1 MKKTIETAAPHAG
14 GRHWWRHLTASPA
27 TVAAMVFLAALC
39 SAALAADYID
49 SHSPLSIDAEANLKP
64 FFLSGGSMEYPLG
77 TDSRGRCLLS
87 RLLHGARYTLSVSA
101 GIVLMAAIIAVC
113 LGLGVAVTGGMLDL
127 LVMRLMDVLL
137 ALPTLL
143 LAFVVV
149 AVVGKMDL
157 YSTSLALVVVYTP
170 HLVRY
175 TRAEALRELS
185 MTYCTA
191 ARVDGAGVLRLMT
204 VTVLP
209 NCMGPVLVQ
218 GTMSFSNAILDIAA
232 LGFLGLG
239 VEPPK
244 PEWGKMLSDSRGLI
258 NTEWWIP
265 TFIGMA
271 ILSTVLALNVFGD
284 GLRDALDPKL
294 RKER

>member
-1 MKKTIETAAPHAG
+1 MKTIGTARPPAG
-14 GRHWWRHLTASPA
+14 GRHWWRALTASPA

-39 SAALAADYID
+39 SAAVAADYID
-49 SHSPLSIDAEANLKP
+49 PHSPRSIDAKANLKP
-64 FFLSGGSMEYPLG
+64 FFLPEGSMEYPLG
-77 TDSRGRCLLS
+77 TDDRGRCLLS
-87 RLLHGARYTLSVSA
+87 RVLHGARYTLSVSA
-101 GIVLMAAIIAVC
+101 SVVLLAAILAVC
-113 LGLGVAVTGGMLDL
+113 LGLGVAVTGGMLDI

-149 AVVGKMDL
+149 AVVGRMDL
-157 YSTSLALVVVYTP
+157 YSTTLALVVVYTP

-191 ARVDGAGVLRLMT
+191 ARVDGAGVWRLLA

-232 LGFLGLG
+232 LGYLGLG
-239 VEPPK
+239 VEYPE
-244 PEWGKMLSDSRGLI
+244 PEWGKMLAESRKLI
-258 NTEWWIP
+258 NSEWWVPI
-265 TFIGMA
+265 FIGMA
-271 ILSTVLALNVFGD
+271 ILTTVLALNVIGD

-294 RKER
+294 RKEK